1 MREELTELPTVG
13 LGDDFINEVYQLD
26 EAGRDK
32 FVILRGEDQQPK
44 NNLRRNNNKLGL
56 ATAEVYRETNPSGGI
71 KQTEVGEDIK
81 EVLEALRGLVH
92 ILNTTSQGKRGP
104 QGLARRKKRPQ
115 QATGT
120 TYQVKDILLDGDA
133 FSRIQSVRLPG
144 LEQPVL
150 LSAKQVPSPILQHG
164 DNKNLDNNFNSSR
177 RNASDSPSTTTIPP
191 HLIPLGP
198 DGRPILNPDGS
209 LVASGHV
216 SAGQHQLS
224 QMFPYLSNSSPVAA
238 TTTAAAV
245 ASGLDNATHAAESG
259 QNKTAEHKDMITSMI
274 DTVRDLPMDTKR
286 HMLANMMFGVPMA
299 AITMAAA
306 GVPHLAIAPL
316 ATIIPGFLFA
326 AFTDTNPDPRAEGHG
341 HGGHGHGQ
349 GQGHGHGHGPE
360 TREGEDAVGQP
371 PQHGLAGLIAGLRQ
385 FYTHRRENM
394 TLHIATDNSHR
405 QHGKRSMQTI
415 VE

>member
-1 MREELTELPTVG
+1 
-13 LGDDFINEVYQLD
+13 
-26 EAGRDK
+26 
-32 FVILRGEDQQPK
+32 
-44 NNLRRNNNKLGL
+44 
-56 ATAEVYRETNPSGGI
+56 
-71 KQTEVGEDIK
+71 
-81 EVLEALRGLVH
+81 
-92 ILNTTSQGKRGP
+92 
-104 QGLARRKKRPQ
+104 
-115 QATGT
+115 
-120 TYQVKDILLDGDA
+120 
-133 FSRIQSVRLPG
+133 
-144 LEQPVL
+144 
-150 LSAKQVPSPILQHG
+150 
-164 DNKNLDNNFNSSR
+164 
-177 RNASDSPSTTTIPP
+177 
-191 HLIPLGP
+191 
-198 DGRPILNPDGS
+198 
-209 LVASGHV
+209 
-216 SAGQHQLS
+216 
-224 QMFPYLSNSSPVAA
+224 
-238 TTTAAAV
+238 
-245 ASGLDNATHAAESG
+245 
-259 QNKTAEHKDMITSMI
+259 MITSMI